1 LSSVLSADPK
11 RIRDKVAQAKS
22 VFSSALLTALGALL
36 GAYAPLYFV
45 MLCVILARR
54 FQAHTRPPDEHLT
67 SQLLTILG
75 AAVLGYLCFRAGSAL
90 KQGRRWAAYVAIG
103 WGFLLVYFGSRV
115 MIDLFRPY
123 QPGAV
128 HGEDFFVFLV
138 AVPCLLVGV
147 WWCVYLNLPRV
158 RKLIQTVENGHLELR
173 SGPGDEP
180 P

>member
-1 LSSVLSADPK
+1 MNPPPPPATVNNRPYILGGVVVSSV
-11 RIRDKVAQAKS
+11 
-22 VFSSALLTALGALL
+22 LLTALGALL
-36 GAYAPLYFV
+36 GAYVAFYFL

-54 FQAHTRPPDEHLT
+54 FQGHTRPPNEHLT
-67 SQLLTILG
+67 PLLLTILG

-128 HGEDFFVFLV
+128 QGEDLFEFLV

-158 RKLIQTVENGHLELR
+158 RKQIQTVENGHLELQ
-173 SGPGDEP
+173 SDPGR
-180 P
+180 